1 MLPGLVLDT
10 TGPNH
15 LSVRETV
22 EMADRRTASAAV
34 RSARRNLYSACCG
47 KAPLGGARTA
57 LGLHRP
63 PHSLARWG
71 KPYQVWMQSDVREWH
86 LADID
91 SVDENVRFRGKSRPQ
106 PIISR
111 A

>member
-10 TGPNH
+10 TGPDH
-15 LSVRETV
+15 LRYAKQLRWLTGEPQVR
-22 EMADRRTASAAV
+22 RL

-57 LGLHRP
+57 LGLHLA
-63 PHSLARWG
+63 PHSLARW
-71 KPYQVWMQSDVREWH
+71 KPYQVWMQSDVCEWH
-86 LADID
+86 EADIA
-91 SVDENVRFRGKSRPQ
+91 P
-106 PIISR
+106 